1 LTLSFSKH
9 RVTGAVLGVAAL
21 ALALVPFAAGA
32 ATDGKYLVP
41 IGDEYETQAILSV
54 GDRVPET
61 SNPAREYQMVGIPD
75 GLGAYE
81 IRGHD
86 DDDGDGEGDIAL
98 FVNHEFTNGVV
109 SEPTIGQPLNRGAI
123 VSKYLLDE
131 DGEVISGERAYDS
144 VYQENTLLGPAAE
157 VGNTTPAFGRFC
169 SASLAGRQFGFDR
182 NIFFT
187 SEEADGANTFDGKG
201 GQTVAVFD
209 NKAFALPKLGHFAK
223 ENSLVM
229 RGTGSGTV
237 ILSLE
242 DGPSGPDSQLYMYV
256 GRKDRSAPLGSL
268 ARNGLDNG
276 DLYVFAGNDPA
287 KNSELGFQS
296 GSTTGRWVRIL
307 GAETMTDVQLEAAAD
322 AAGAFG
328 FVRIEDGAFN
338 KQSTRDF
345 YFVTTGGNK
354 DAGNELGR
362 LYHLRFDRSDPTD
375 DATLKVV
382 YNADAVIAA
391 GEDIAVSPDNIDT
404 SKKYL
409 MIQEDGTSQS
419 RPIMQGEGRDAGI
432 WRFEIDGSKVDADDR
447 EFVAELDPP
456 GRDGIPVPVSG
467 TWESSGIIDASRF
480 LGRDTWFVD
489 VQAHSPTTAP
499 GVNTVEDG
507 QILIMTPA
515 DGDSDE
521 DD

>member
-1 LTLSFSKH
+1 MTAFLGKH
-9 RVTGAVLGVAAL
+9 RATGLVLAAAL
-21 ALALVPFAAGA
+21 ALALTPLAAGA
-32 ATDGKYLVP
+32 ATDGRYLVP
-41 IGDEYETQAILSV
+41 VGDEYETRAILSV

-61 SNPAREYQMVGIPD
+61 SNPAQQYQMVGIPD
-75 GLGAYE
+75 GLGAHE
-81 IRGHD
+81 IEGD
-86 DDDGDGEGDIAL
+86 DDDNEDGAVL
-98 FVNHEFTNGVV
+98 FVNHEFTNGVL
-109 SEPTIGQPLNRGAI
+109 SEPNVGQPLNRGAI
-123 VSKYLLDE
+123 VSKYLLDD
-131 DGEVISGERAYDS
+131 DGQVISGERAYDT
-144 VYQENTLLGPAAE
+144 VYQENTLVGPAAE
-157 VGNTTPAFGRFC
+157 VGNATPAFGRFC
-169 SASLAGRQFGFDR
+169 SASLAGRGYGFDR

-187 SEEADGANTFDGKG
+187 NEEADGSANFDGNG
-201 GQTVAVFD
+201 GQTVAIFD
-209 NKAFALPKLGHFAK
+209 NNAFALPKLGHFAK
-223 ENSLVM
+223 ENNHVM
-229 RGTGSGTV
+229 PGTGERTV
-237 ILSLE
+237 ILSME

-256 GRKDRSAPLGSL
+256 GTKDYGAPSGSL

-276 DLYVFAGNDPA
+276 GLYVFAGDDPA
-287 KNSELGFQS
+287 KNSELAMQS
-296 GSTTGRWVRIL
+296 GGATGSWVLIP
-307 GAETMTDVQLEAAAD
+307 GAATMTEAQLEAAAD

-338 KQSTRDF
+338 KKSNRDF

-362 LYHLRFDRSDPTD
+362 LYHLRFDRSDPTE

-382 YNADAVIAA
+382 YNADTVIAA

-419 RPIMQGEGRDAGI
+419 RPIMQGKGRDAGI

-456 GRDGIPVPVSG
+456 GRDGIPVPTSG
-467 TWESSGIIDASRF
+467 TWESSGIIDAAEF
-480 LGRDTWFVD
+480 FGRDRWIVD

-499 GVNTVEDG
+499 APNTVEDG
-507 QILIMTPA
+507 QILIMQRA
-515 DGDSDE
+515 GE